1 MTYKEFGENA
11 EIVVSVKVFV
21 NDSEVFT
28 GSSYDIDG
36 AIAELGKAERMN
48 VIDKALEEQWQ
59 DLPEPIE
66 DETKGFEDEQN

>member
-1 MTYKEFGENA
+1 MTLKEFGEEA
-11 EIVVSVKVFV
+11 EVTVSVHIYV

-48 VIDKALEEQWQ
+48 VISQAIDEQYE

-66 DETKGFEDEQN
+66 DESRGYAL